1 MSINSDTDD
10 ILSVWGETVT
20 IVRNSI
26 TIDDY
31 GNRTDSWVQVDS
43 VEADLQPMTTR
54 MTAREIGFEK
64 KSTHAIY
71 VPSTTTI
78 AAGDRLR
85 PSGWSAG
92 NDEYV
97 VTGVW
102 VYEDHL
108 EVHALR
114 VEGHG

>member
-1 MSINSDTDD
+1 MTIADDTDD

-20 IVRNSI
+20 IVRNTI
-26 TIDDY
+26 TYDDF
-31 GNRTDSWVQVDS
+31 GDRTDSWAQVAS
-43 VEADLQPMTTR
+43 VEADLQPMSTN

-71 VPSTTTI
+71 VPVTTTV

-85 PSGWSAG
+85 PSGWVAG

-102 VYEDHL
+102 SYEDHL
-108 EVHALR
+108 EVHALK
-114 VEGHG
+114 VEGHA